1 MAPSPACWGMRI
13 DVVEGMVGVEG
24 LGGLMKGLM
33 SGLGVYWCDLI
44 LKAKLMNDYLRLH
57 KLPYLPQFNQ

>member
-24 LGGLMKGLM
+24 LGGLMKGVDV
-33 SGLGVYWCDLI
+33 GVRSL
-44 LKAKLMNDYLRLH
+44 LV
-57 KLPYLPQFNQ
+57 